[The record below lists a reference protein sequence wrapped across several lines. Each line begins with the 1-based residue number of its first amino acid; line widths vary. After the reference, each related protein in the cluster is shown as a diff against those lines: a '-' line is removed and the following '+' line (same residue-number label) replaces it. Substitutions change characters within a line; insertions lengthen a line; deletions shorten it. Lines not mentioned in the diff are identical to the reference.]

1 MIYLSMAK
9 ALRILTIENKEDEKI
24 LRKKSSPV
32 QMEEFKTKELEEFL
46 DNLLETAK
54 QSEEPAGGIAAS
66 QVGVNKN
73 IFYLLNYD
81 TNEWELFINPTVE
94 PEGFTKTSIEE
105 SCLSVPGREEKV
117 LRYKKVKVKY
127 QDREGNKQTKKYSDL
142 NAITIQHEKDH
153 LEGILF
159 IDRI

>member
-1 MIYLSMAK
+1 MAK
-9 ALRILTIENKEDEKI
+9 ALRILTIEDEKDEEI
-24 LRKKSSPV
+24 LRKKSTPV
-32 QMEEFKTKELEEFL
+32 KKNEFNTDKMNKFL

-54 QSEEPAGGIAAS
+54 KSDEPAGGIAAS
-66 QVGVNKN
+66 QVGINKN

-81 TNEWELFINPTVE
+81 TDQWELFINPKVE
-94 PEGFTKTSIEE
+94 PLSFAKTNMEE
-105 SCLSVPGREEKV
+105 SCLSVPNREEKV
-117 LRYKKVKVKY
+117 LRYKKVKISY
-127 QDREGNKQTKKYSDL
+127 QNREGENKIGKYSDL

>member
-1 MIYLSMAK
+1 MAN
-9 ALRILTIENKEDEKI
+9 ALRILTIEDKKDEEI

-32 QMEEFKTKELEEFL
+32 KKAEFNTEKLNIFL
-46 DNLLETAK
+46 DDLLETAK
-54 QSEEPAGGIAAS
+54 QSKEPAGGIAAS

-81 TNEWELFINPTVE
+81 TDEWELFINPTIN
-94 PEGFTKTSIEE
+94 PQGFSKTSIEE
-105 SCLSVPGREEKV
+105 SCLSVPNREEKV
-117 LRYKKVKVKY
+117 LRYKKVKIAY
-127 QDREGNKQTKKYSDL
+127 QDRDGEKKIKKYSDL

-153 LEGILF
+153 LDGILF